1 MNGSGEGIREG
12 RDESNTENI
21 SVALSYISQ
30 KGLNVASIFHNK
42 CDGFQMCFMF
52 FHSLSMVFRLLLG
65 HALAYNY

>member
-1 MNGSGEGIREG
+1 MNGSGEGIWEG

-42 CDGFQMCFMF
+42 YDGFQSRIMF
-52 FHSLSMVFRLLLG
+52 FHSFSVVFKLFCWGLRV
-65 HALAYNY
+65 HAL